1 MTDPTLTANAN
12 PIRTRIVGMFLAA
25 MAGFLWGS
33 MSVAAQFLMQTGT
46 FPVNDLVSM
55 RLLGAGLMLLLWEAA
70 VSRSPVVRL
79 FLENWKPLL
88 VYGCGMLVIQWT
100 FFKSIEVSN
109 AATAALMV
117 TFGPL
122 FVTGWT
128 AFSENRAVTLKEWI
142 CIGLAAT
149 SVVLIV
155 TKGDFDAVDM
165 SFEGA
170 FWGIMSSAA
179 GSFCTIQPRQVMK
192 RVPVGVVVAVGM
204 IVGGGLL
211 TLIDPPAVTA
221 IDWTVETTLLYGY
234 VALFGTVGA
243 FCCYLQSLKYVPAP
257 TTSLLGN
264 FEPLS
269 ALVLGILFLGL
280 SFGPAELLGTGLIF
294 VMVGIL
300 ATRK

>member
-142 CIGLAAT
+142 CIGLAAA

>member
-1 MTDPTLTANAN
+1 MTDPTLTAN
-12 PIRTRIVGMFLAA
+12 PIRTRIFGMFLAA

-33 MSVAAQFLMQTGT
+33 MSVAAQFLMQSGT

-128 AFSENRAVTLKEWI
+128 AFSEKRAITLKEWV
-142 CIGLAAT
+142 CIGLAAAG
-149 SVVLIV
+149 VVLIV

-170 FWGIMSSAA
+170 FWGIMSSAV
-179 GSFCTIQPRQVMK
+179 GSFCTIQPRQV
-192 RVPVGVVVAVGM
+192 VNN
-204 IVGGGLL
+204 
-211 TLIDPPAVTA
+211 
-221 IDWTVETTLLYGY
+221 
-234 VALFGTVGA
+234 
-243 FCCYLQSLKYVPAP
+243 S
-257 TTSLLGN
+257 
-264 FEPLS
+264 
-269 ALVLGILFLGL
+269 
-280 SFGPAELLGTGLIF
+280 
-294 VMVGIL
+294 
-300 ATRK
+300 

>member
-1 MTDPTLTANAN
+1 MTDPTLTAN
-12 PIRTRIVGMFLAA
+12 PIRTRIFGMFLAA

-33 MSVAAQFLMQTGT
+33 MSVAAQFLMQSGT

-70 VSRSPVVRL
+70 VSRRPVVRL

-100 FFKSIEVSN
+100 FFKSIQVSN

-128 AFSENRAVTLKEWI
+128 AFSEKRAVTLKEWV
-142 CIGLAAT
+142 CIGLAAAG
-149 SVVLIV
+149 VVLIV

-280 SFGPAELLGTGLIF
+280 SFGPAELLGTALIF